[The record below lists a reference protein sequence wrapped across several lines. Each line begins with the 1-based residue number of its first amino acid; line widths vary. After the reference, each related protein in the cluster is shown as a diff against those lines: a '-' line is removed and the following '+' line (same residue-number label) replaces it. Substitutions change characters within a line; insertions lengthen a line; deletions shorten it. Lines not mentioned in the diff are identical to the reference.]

1 MALFGICSL
10 LAEEADLMARV
21 KAEALPEDFVPGY
34 SLDDAVAKIRQ
45 QHTNFEELLD
55 EIEQLCAERTAAGA
69 KCPFSRNLES
79 GIGRERCPYLTI
91 LCRSLTST
99 ADERAEAAFA
109 EWRQRTNGK
118 GDN

>member
-1 MALFGICSL
+1 MALYGICGL
-10 LAEEADLMARV
+10 LAEEASLLDRV
-21 KAEALPEDFVPGY
+21 KAEVLPEDFVPGY
-34 SLDDAVAKIRQ
+34 SLEDAVAKIRQ
-45 QHTNFEELLD
+45 QHTNYEGLLE
-55 EIEQLCAERTAAGA
+55 EIERLCAERTASGA
-69 KCPFSRNLES
+69 QCPFSRNLAS
-79 GIGRERCPYLTI
+79 GAGRERCPYLTI